1 MTSIKSRRATG
12 DWRRETGDKRS
23 RTWKHNQRLGV
34 SRLPSPPAWCILL
47 SGPMSHAIIETEETL
62 VIETPERVPLAFAL
76 ASIGNRFLAVAIDH
90 FIQYFSIGIVGW
102 IFLSTAG
109 YGAQAGVIDEIQNE
123 APKWMIAL
131 MIIILFLVFSG
142 YFIFFEWLWNGQT
155 PGKRLL
161 KLRVIREDGR
171 PITMWEAIARNL
183 LRVVDAIPIYSVG
196 LIVIFL
202 SSRDQRVGDIFAG
215 TVVIRERTDEAPTFA
230 ETFSNPIADA
240 AFRRVQ
246 KRTEFNANVTAL
258 SADEVEVIE
267 SFLRRRWDLTDR
279 QRIWMAWR
287 IALPLM
293 YKLKPDYDL
302 ATFSYEGF
310 LEEILHRF
318 HARQRFLN

>member
-1 MTSIKSRRATG
+1 
-12 DWRRETGDKRS
+12 
-23 RTWKHNQRLGV
+23 
-34 SRLPSPPAWCILL
+34 
-47 SGPMSHAIIETEETL
+47 MSEAIIETEETL

-76 ASIGNRFLAVAIDH
+76 ASIGNRFLAAAIDH
-90 FIQYFSIGIVGW
+90 FIQYVSIAIVVW
-102 IFLSTAG
+102 LFLSAAG
-109 YGAQAGVIDEIQNE
+109 FGEQAGMIEEIRSE
-123 APKWMIAL
+123 APKWMIAV
-131 MIIILFLVFSG
+131 MIFILFLLFAG
-142 YFIFFEWLWNGQT
+142 YFIFFEWLWDGQT

-171 PITMWEAIARNL
+171 PITLWEAIARNL
-183 LRVVDAIPIYSVG
+183 LRVFDAIPGFLLPIYSVG

-202 SSRDQRVGDIFAG
+202 SNRDQRVGDIFAG

-230 ETFSNPIADA
+230 ETFSNRLADA

-246 KRTEFNANVTAL
+246 KRTEFNVNVTAL
-258 SADEVEVIE
+258 SAEEVEVVE

-279 QRIWMAWR
+279 QRVWMAWR

-302 ATFSYEGF
+302 NTFSYEGF

>member
-1 MTSIKSRRATG
+1 
-12 DWRRETGDKRS
+12 
-23 RTWKHNQRLGV
+23 
-34 SRLPSPPAWCILL
+34 
-47 SGPMSHAIIETEETL
+47 MSSAIIETEETL

-76 ASIGNRFLAVAIDH
+76 ASIGNRFLAAAIDH
-90 FIQYFSIGIVGW
+90 FIQYFSIIVVVW
-102 IFLSTAG
+102 IFLSVVGFGGEETG
-109 YGAQAGVIDEIQNE
+109 GLINEIQRE

-131 MIIILFLVFSG
+131 MIILLFLLFAG
-142 YFIFFEWLWNGQT
+142 YFIFFEWLWDGQT

-171 PITMWEAIARNL
+171 PITLWEAIARNL
-183 LRVVDAIPIYSVG
+183 LRVFDATPGFLVPIYSVG

-215 TVVIRERTDEAPTFA
+215 TVVIRERTDEAPTFD
-230 ETFSNPIADA
+230 ETFSNPVADA
-240 AFRRVQ
+240 ASRRVQ
-246 KRTEFNANVTAL
+246 KRTEFNADVTAL
-258 SADEVEVIE
+258 SMEEVEVVE
-267 SFLRRRWDLTDR
+267 SFLRRRWDLTER

-310 LEEILHRF
+310 LEEVLHRY